1 MCALFDL
8 ICPTQEPSRHVKTT
22 FGTIFVV
29 DQSCSNDGC
38 LSFLSPS
45 QCDRMVS
52 APINVGSSRFLGCP
66 CDANLQ

>member
-1 MCALFDL
+1 MRALFDL
-8 ICPTQEPSRHVKTT
+8 ICPTQEPSRHETT
-22 FGTIFVV
+22 FGIIFVV
-29 DQSCSNDGC
+29 DQSCSNDSC

-52 APINVGSSRFLGCP
+52 APIYVGSSRFLRCP